1 MFGKKR
7 IRCKIVNYSDGTIL
21 QRATDSN
28 HKKKYFIGN
37 MEYCNKDN
45 TVLEFTVR
53 KAQRVTKQLNK
64 LYGNDVWVVL
74 KVDTDPFEV

>member
-37 MEYCNKDN
+37 MKYCNKDN
-45 TVLEFTVR
+45 TVLEFTVL
-53 KAQRVTKQLNK
+53 TFLFFT
-64 LYGNDVWVVL
+64 LYSFL
-74 KVDTDPFEV
+74 S